1 MTEWHHPEIEER
13 KLNKYHWLVFHKDKL
28 QLGKNTDI
36 GAFTLLEA
44 SHGIIIEDNV
54 KIGSHCAIYSR
65 TDIDQKAGTI
75 TIKKNAGISSH
86 CVIMPGITIGE
97 NAIVCA
103 MSFVNKNIP
112 ANEIW
117 VGSPARFLKKREEL
131 DKKSRSEE

>member
-65 TDIDQKAGTI
+65 TDIDQKAGTV

-86 CVIMPGITIGE
+86 CVIFIL
-97 NAIVCA
+97 
-103 MSFVNKNIP
+103 
-112 ANEIW
+112 
-117 VGSPARFLKKREEL
+117 FLGYL
-131 DKKSRSEE
+131 FIFYLNFLF